1 VGCAIASARPFAL
14 RLPSPL
20 EELRDDRLTSA
31 GLRLFLK
38 RDDLINAD
46 ITGNKWRKLKYNLAS
61 ARKHSHH
68 VLLTF
73 GGAYSNHIR
82 ATAAAGHYFDFKTI
96 GVIRGEEHL
105 PPNPLREPRS
115 SR

>member
-1 VGCAIASARPFAL
+1 VSPVRIPARPLDL

-20 EELRDDRLTSA
+20 EELRDDRLTVA
-31 GLRLFLK
+31 GVRLFLK
-38 RDDLINAD
+38 REDLISPD
-46 ITGNKWRKLKYNLAS
+46 IPGNKWRKLKYNLETAG
-61 ARKHSHH
+61 KQGQQ

-82 ATAAAGHYFDFKTI
+82 ATAAAGFYFGFATI

-105 PPNPLREPRS
+105 PLNPQ
-115 SR
+115 